1 MTVQLRLCRRH
12 GGRLRWIDMAASGQ
26 WRCIACGMERRM
38 IRKKMERG
46 GVKVPYE
53 VQVDPRPQGWTDG
66 WQTLEEH
73 PTLEGAVKVMDRLQA
88 EFPHAKLRVI
98 NVVRET
104 ERKEGD

>member
-12 GGRLRWIDMAASGQ
+12 GGARKRGRRQRNCRCLACDME
-26 WRCIACGMERRM
+26 WRI
-38 IRKKMERG
+38 IRKKLERG

-53 VQVDPRPQGWTDG
+53 LQVDPRTHQWPDG

-73 PTLEGAVKVMDRLQA
+73 TTLDGAVSALDQLQA

-98 NVVRET
+98 NVVRVT
-104 ERKEGD
+104 EREEVAV